1 MKSDLP
7 KKLEKA
13 GTLAD
18 IFEIV
23 KRAVELE
30 LAKSR
35 GGLMLGL
42 ANLGNQPGGFFGAFY
57 PVGTNII
64 VMNKI
69 PMMRIKETKPEL
81 YKPYAF
87 HVLLHEYLHSLGYLD
102 EGQVRQM
109 AYDITLALFGE
120 EHLATQVA
128 AHPLRFIPNLAY
140 PNINWQPEDI
150 NIELVQDF
158 DRGSSVSYIG

>member
-1 MKSDLP
+1 MKTDIS
-7 KKLEKA
+7 KQLEKA
-13 GTLAD
+13 VTLAD
-18 IFEIV
+18 IFELV

-42 ANLGNQPGGFFGAFY
+42 ANLGNSPGGFFGAFFA
-57 PVGTNII
+57 VGTNII
-64 VMNKI
+64 VMNKL
-69 PMMRIKETKPEL
+69 PMLRIKETRPEL

-102 EGQVRQM
+102 ESQVRQM
-109 AYDITLALFGE
+109 AYDITKALFGE

-140 PNINWQPEDI
+140 PNIHWQPEELD
-150 NIELVQDF
+150 IELVQDF
-158 DRGSSVSYIG
+158 DRGSVGYIG